1 MAKSSRFV
9 IPHPK
14 FFKMANLRC
23 KAGSTQVEEAVLI
36 AAAIQGGIIGKGK
49 TAGFVIELL
58 QRSLIQRMVPI
69 NAITCGG
76 GLSSDMLA
84 SSSQWNEGTAFGAA
98 PPGKVKSLS
107 HAAFHTLRNRIRAQW
122 DTMMIKIQNLA
133 ESMFCVERSKY
144 VEPQLYDSLV
154 EGGSKM
160 WRNASSFKRSM
171 PKGSQNHA
179 ELSRSQRMFL
189 ADTLLDASW
198 QPFDEDKFTAELVPG
213 FKNPTWLMSTRDRKD
228 DVQFHVHMSM
238 NGGNPVPEDDA
249 QEITMEED
257 PSRLYPLDY
266 FVWWG
271 EFLSSFPTLHKAIFQ
286 PLCVDFVRARRSCKG
301 LSATETSL
309 LHPLI
314 MNVSCRIW
322 SFQSA
327 RQCCGC
333 ISRECGFPIIKVF
346 SQRFIKKG
354 EESTNNHGWTDGREC
369 TCGEENCVGTFG
381 GSTKSAAKRHRSS
394 QFQFSQ
400 SQT

>member
-1 MAKSSRFV
+1 MYRV
-9 IPHPK
+9 NCH
-14 FFKMANLRC
+14 R
-23 KAGSTQVEEAVLI
+23 
-36 AAAIQGGIIGKGK
+36 
-49 TAGFVIELL
+49 
-58 QRSLIQRMVPI
+58 
-69 NAITCGG
+69 

-122 DTMMIKIQNLA
+122 DTMMIKTQNLA

-286 PLCVDFVRARRSCKG
+286 PLCAGKEKLQGAFRDRNLTAASIDYECFMSNLVVSVSKAMLRLHFEGVW
-301 LSATETSL
+301 LS
-309 LHPLI
+309 H
-314 MNVSCRIW
+314 
-322 SFQSA
+322 
-327 RQCCGC
+327 
-333 ISRECGFPIIKVF
+333 
-346 SQRFIKKG
+346 
-354 EESTNNHGWTDGREC
+354 H
-369 TCGEENCVGTFG
+369 
-381 GSTKSAAKRHRSS
+381 
-394 QFQFSQ
+394 
-400 SQT
+400 